1 MIQLIHH
8 VVSSHGHG
16 PVAFHRA
23 ELVETLYNGLPATI
37 REKILTGKKVVDIQT
52 VQDGATVTCADGSTF
67 LGSIVIGADGVHS
80 KTRQLMRDLAL
91 AEDPSRE
98 WDPQQPYTAEYK
110 LLFGSFPSPSP
121 PGQGYDIQAKDRAI
135 MYFSGPK
142 RGWFFLYKRLQKPT
156 SERTNYTDEDID
168 KMAKEFAE
176 FPLTR
181 DVKVKD
187 VWPKMLG
194 SGLTN
199 LDEGLV
205 KNWSFGRI
213 ILVGDACHKMTT
225 HLGLGFNHGI
235 QDVVVLC
242 NRLRKSLQATP
253 SGKVDASTLT
263 DVFSEYA
270 AVQMGSLSSLTG
282 DIYKSGLETRMHAWH
297 NLGYYVLSR
306 YLSVPSVVEDLVM
319 RYMMTPEFR
328 KGQVLDYVFKEERMK
343 GKVSWIYSMGSGQ
356 HGD

>member
-1 MIQLIHH
+1 LI
-8 VVSSHGHG
+8 
-16 PVAFHRA
+16 
-23 ELVETLYNGLPATI
+23 ETLYNCLPATI
-37 REKILTGKKVVDIQT
+37 REKILTDKKLVDIQT
-52 VQDGATVTCADGSTF
+52 TQDGVTVTCADGSIF

-98 WDPQQPYTAEYK
+98 WDPQQPYTATYK

-121 PGQGYDIQAKDRAI
+121 PGQGYDVQDKSRAI
-135 MYFSGPK
+135 MYFSGLE

-156 SERTNYTDEDID
+156 SERTNYTDEDVETL
-168 KMAKEFAE
+168 AKEFAE

-213 ILVGDACHKMTT
+213 VLVGDACHKMTT

-242 NRLRKSLQATP
+242 NRLHKSLQATP
-253 SGKVDASTLT
+253 SENVDASTLT
-263 DVFSEYA
+263 NVFAKYA
-270 AVQMGSLSSLTG
+270 AVRMSSLCSLKG

-306 YLSVPSVVEDLVM
+306 YLSVPSVVEDWVM
-319 RYMMTPEFR
+319 RYMMAPEFR
-328 KGQVLDYVFKEERMK
+328 KGQVLDYVLKEEPMK
-343 GKVSWIYSMGSGQ
+343 GKMCWIYSMRSVQ
-356 HGD
+356 HEENSKATL